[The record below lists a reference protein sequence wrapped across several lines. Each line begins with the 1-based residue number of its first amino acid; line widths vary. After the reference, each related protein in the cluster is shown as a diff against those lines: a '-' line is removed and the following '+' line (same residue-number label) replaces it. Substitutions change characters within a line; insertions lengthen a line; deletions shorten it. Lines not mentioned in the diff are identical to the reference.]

1 MLAMTRPDS
10 LIERLPP
17 VRGRLSAA
25 APLAQA
31 TWFRV
36 GGPAEVLFKPADVAD
51 LAGFLTAVPAD
62 VPVTVLGVASNL
74 IIRDGGIRGVVIRLG
89 RAFADIGVEGPR
101 VIAGAAALDAN
112 IARASVEAGLTGL
125 EFLVGIP
132 GTLGGGMRTNAG
144 AYGRELKDVLVDAT
158 VMDRQGCLHSVDADA
173 LGFSYRHCAAPAD
186 WILVEARLQAAPG
199 SRDAGLARMA
209 EIAAKRAATQPIR
222 ARTGGSTFA
231 NPPGTSAWKVIDA
244 AGCRG
249 LRLGGAMVSEQHCNF
264 LINTGDATA
273 ADLEGLGELVR
284 QRVKA
289 DSGIELRWEIRRIGE
304 AA

>member
-1 MLAMTRPDS
+1 MLAMTRRDS
-10 LIERLPP
+10 LIDRLPP
-17 VRGRLSAA
+17 IRGRLTAR

-36 GGPAEVLFKPADVAD
+36 GGPAEMLFKPADRDDLSAV
-51 LAGFLTAVPAD
+51 LAGLPD
-62 VPVTVLGVASNL
+62 DIPVTVLGVASNL

-89 RAFADIGVEGPR
+89 RAFTDIRVEGTR

-144 AYGRELKDVLVDAT
+144 AYGTELKDVLISAT
-158 VMDRQGCLHSVDADA
+158 IVDRQGRVRTVDAAD

-186 WILVEARLQAAPG
+186 WILVEAALRAEPG
-199 SRDAGLARMA
+199 NREAGLARMA
-209 EIAAKRAATQPIR
+209 EIGAKRAATQPVR

-231 NPPGTSAWKVIDA
+231 NPPGLSAWQVIEA

-273 ADLEGLGELVR
+273 ADLEGLGERVR
-284 QRVKA
+284 ETVRA
-289 DSGIELRWEIRRIGE
+289 DSGIDLRWEIRRIGE
-304 AA
+304 AG